1 MASPSKTK
9 SRAQPANAL
18 RDHLE
23 SLQSLVNQVN
33 DEIKALQPLVETA
46 NANTPEP
53 EPEPEPTAKPVSKS
67 VPKLKASTPAKK
79 QKAAAAKKPAAKKQ
93 PATLLEAVN
102 TMPLPELI
110 EKLKNA
116 GAKQHVVRNIVNQRK
131 RPTFQKFASHDDLIK
146 RIKGLAESS
155 LENLLSE
162 WS

>member
-9 SRAQPANAL
+9 SRTQPANAL
-18 RDHLE
+18 RDHLD

-33 DEIKALQPLVETA
+33 DEIKALQPLVESA
-46 NANTPEP
+46 ANTAEA
-53 EPEPEPTAKPVSKS
+53 EPTTKPASKS

-79 QKAAAAKKPAAKKQ
+79 PKVAAAKKPAAK

-102 TMPLPELI
+102 TMPLSELI

-155 LENLLSE
+155 LDNLLSE

>member
-23 SLQSLVNQVN
+23 SLQSLVDQVN
-33 DEIKALQPLVETA
+33 DEIKALQPLVEAA
-46 NANTPEP
+46 NANTA
-53 EPEPEPTAKPVSKS
+53 EPEPTTKPASKS

-79 QKAAAAKKPAAKKQ
+79 QKAVATKKPAAKKQ

-102 TMPLPELI
+102 TMPLSELI

-116 GAKQHVVRNIVNQRK
+116 GAKQHVVRNIINQRK
-131 RPTFQKFASHDDLIK
+131 RPTFQKFVSHDDLIK

-155 LENLLSE
+155 LESLLSE

>member
-9 SRAQPANAL
+9 SRAQPTNAL
-18 RDHLE
+18 RDHLD

-33 DEIKALQPLVETA
+33 DEIKALQPLVEAA
-46 NANTPEP
+46 NANTA
-53 EPEPEPTAKPVSKS
+53 EPEPTTKPASKS

-79 QKAAAAKKPAAKKQ
+79 QKAAATKKPAAKKQ

-102 TMPLPELI
+102 TMPLSELI

-131 RPTFQKFASHDDLIK
+131 RPTFQKFVSHDDLIK

-155 LENLLSE
+155 LENLQNE

>member
-9 SRAQPANAL
+9 SRTPANAL
-18 RDHLE
+18 RDRVE
-23 SLQSLVNQVN
+23 SLQSLVNKVN
-33 DEIKALQPLVETA
+33 DELKALQPLVEAA
-46 NANTPEP
+46 NANTV
-53 EPEPEPTAKPVSKS
+53 EPTTKPAPKS

-79 QKAAAAKKPAAKKQ
+79 QKAGTAKKSGAKKQ
-93 PATLLEAVN
+93 PPTLLEAVN
-102 TMPLPELI
+102 NLPIPELI
-110 EKLKNA
+110 EKLKSA

-155 LENLLSE
+155 LDNLLKE

>member
-9 SRAQPANAL
+9 SRVQPANAL
-18 RDHLE
+18 RDHLD

-33 DEIKALQPLVETA
+33 DEIKALQPLVEAA
-46 NANTPEP
+46 NANTAEP
-53 EPEPEPTAKPVSKS
+53 EAEPTTKPASKS

-79 QKAAAAKKPAAKKQ
+79 QKAAATKKPAAKKQ

-102 TMPLPELI
+102 TMPLSELI

-116 GAKQHVVRNIVNQRK
+116 GAKQHVVRNIINQRK
-131 RPTFQKFASHDDLIK
+131 RPTFQKFVSHDDLIK

-162 WS
+162 WA